1 MEADA
6 LVQAIVINRSLPAA
20 LDTEVLA
27 IEKQRILLATLN
39 TYLKEV

>member
-6 LVQAIVINRSLPAA
+6 LVQAIVINRSLPTA

-27 IEKQRILLATLN
+27 IEKPRILLATMN